1 MIRVSII
8 YPQAS
13 NESDKPQVFDLDYY
27 HTKHLPLVNELYS
40 EFGLSHWQID
50 KGISL
55 SSRQP
60 ASFIAAGYL
69 FFDSIDSVKQAFKN
83 QSAAV
88 MADIKNFTNIEPQI
102 SFSEII
108 A

>member
-1 MIRVSII
+1 MIRVSVV
-8 YPQAS
+8 YPQPS
-13 NESDKPQVFDLDYY
+13 NESDQEQAFDFHYY
-27 HTKHLPLVNELYS
+27 QTKHLPLVNELYR

-50 KGISL
+50 QGISL

-83 QSAAV
+83 QGATV
-88 MADIKNFTNIEPQI
+88 MADIKNFTIIEPQI

-108 A
+108 D

>member
-8 YPQAS
+8 YPQP
-13 NESDKPQVFDLDYY
+13 NNKSDKVQVFDLDYY
-27 HTKHLPLVNELYS
+27 HTKHLPLVNELYR
-40 EFGLSHWQID
+40 EYGLSHWQID
-50 KGISL
+50 QGISL
-55 SSRQP
+55 SSRQS

-83 QSAAV
+83 QGAVV
-88 MADIKNFTNIEPQI
+88 MADVKNFTNIEPQI